1 MTVTGPAAA
10 TATAGRE
17 WTLWSTTARLVV
29 GDPTALDAA
38 EELVR
43 AELDEIELA
52 ASRFRPDSEIS
63 RLGPGPTEL
72 SPLLAQLVRE
82 ALEAARLTG
91 GAVDPTVG
99 RALVDLG
106 YDRDIA
112 LIERDGRSVAVVRPA
127 AGWRHVQLHEHTL
140 TLTPG
145 VRLDLGATA
154 KAVAADLCARLVAQ
168 TLGVGVLI
176 AIGGDIATAGPEP
189 EDGWWVVVQDTP
201 EDPAQRIGLPR
212 DCGLAT
218 SSTRHR
224 VWTRGG
230 RRLHH
235 IIDPATGAPAATT
248 WRSVSVAA
256 PTCAEANTLSTATI
270 VMGEAGLDW
279 LRGRGVPARLVD
291 ARGHVHHLGAWPKE
305 MAA

>member
-1 MTVTGPAAA
+1 MESVLAGATGV
-10 TATAGRE
+10 RE
-17 WTLWSTTARLVV
+17 WELWSTTARLVV
-29 GDPTALDAA
+29 GDPATLDAA

-43 AELDEIELA
+43 AELAEIELA

-63 RLGPGPTEL
+63 RLGAGTTRI
-72 SPLLAQLVRE
+72 SPLLAGLVRE

-106 YDRDIA
+106 YDRDIT
-112 LIERDGRSVAVVRPA
+112 LIERDGRTVAVVRPA
-127 AGWRHVQLHEHTL
+127 AGWRHVQLHDQVL

-145 VRLDLGATA
+145 LRLDLGATA
-154 KAVAADLCARLVAQ
+154 KAVAADRCAALVAHQ
-168 TLGVGVLI
+168 LGVGVLV
-176 AIGGDIATAGPEP
+176 ALGGDIATAGREP
-189 EDGWWVVVQDTP
+189 DGGWWVRVQDVP
-201 EDPAQRIGLPR
+201 EDPAERIGLPSG
-212 DCGLAT
+212 CGLAT
-218 SSTRHR
+218 SSTMHR

-235 IIDPATGAPAATT
+235 IVDPATGAPAPTT
-248 WRSVSVAA
+248 WRSVTVAA

-291 ARGHVHHLGAWPKE
+291 ARGRVHHLGAWPTE
-305 MAA
+305 VAA